1 MDVSA
6 WKSVW
11 SLVFTVSS
19 IMFYITVAVVAY
31 KGAGDVAQMI
41 REMLAKR

>member
-1 MDVSA
+1 MDISA

-19 IMFYITVAVVAY
+19 IMFYLTVAIVAY

-41 REMLAKR
+41 REMMAKR